1 MATTTYGPEERRAM
15 LALAREAIASALRR
29 DFPPDT
35 LDCPESL
42 REKGACFVTLH
53 RADGAL
59 RGCIGNLRAY
69 EPLAD
74 NIVHN
79 AINAA
84 LQDPRFP
91 PVASEAELEALE
103 IEISVLTPP
112 ERIAGPGD
120 FILGRHG
127 IILQRGGRSAV
138 FLPQVAPEQGWD
150 RETTLAHLALKAG
163 LAQDAWKG
171 PGAELSVFQAIVF
184 SEATEGQGSQ
194 P

>member
-1 MATTTYGPEERRAM
+1 MATTYDTEERRQL

-35 LDCPESL
+35 LDGLERL
-42 REKGACFVTLH
+42 LEKGACFVTLH
-53 RADGAL
+53 RPDGSL
-59 RGCIGNLRAY
+59 RGCIGNMRAY

-74 NIVHN
+74 NVVHN

-91 PVASEAELEALE
+91 PVASEDELSTLE

-112 ERIAGPGD
+112 ERIAAPGD
-120 FILGRHG
+120 FRVGEHG

-150 RETTLAHLALKAG
+150 RETTLSQLALKAG
-163 LAQDAWKG
+163 LAPDAWKS
-171 PGAELSVFQAIVF
+171 PEAELSVFRAIVF
-184 SEATEGQGSQ
+184 SDMTEKSG
-194 P
+194 